1 MKKEIIILLA
11 EDDKGHANL
20 IMKNLKRV
28 GVEYKVLHFENGE
41 EILNFLS
48 KEENYPGKGASY
60 ILLLDIRMPKLDG
73 IEVLRQVKQDKA
85 MSKLPVIMVTTTDE
99 PETVRKCHDMG
110 CVRYVVKP
118 INHGEFVDTINQ
130 LGQFLMT
137 MDEPVL

>member
-48 KEENYPGKGASY
+48 KKENYPGKGASY
-60 ILLLDIRMPKLDG
+60 ILLLDIRMPKVDG
-73 IEVLRQVKQDKA
+73 IEVLRQVKQDNA
-85 MSKLPVIMVTTTDE
+85 LSKFPVIMVTTTDNPQTIE
-99 PETVRKCHDMG
+99 ECRELG
-110 CVRYVVKP
+110 CIRYVVKP
-118 INHGEFVDTINQ
+118 VGYKKFIESIKN

-137 MDEPVL
+137 VDVPA